1 MLRFIFILKAAVIP
15 SVTIAQDQES
25 ADDSERSEETEAK
38 KKAIMEQ
45 KENEERMRE
54 SAPAAKGE
62 GILHNKSLS
71 LGHKAFLIHNGSN
84 ASDDHGGSGDDMVL
98 VVVMLVVRDCLLLE
112 GFIRIM
118 D

>member
-25 ADDSERSEETEAK
+25 ADGSERSEETAAK

-45 KENEERMRE
+45 KEDEERMRE
-54 SAPAAKGE
+54 SAPAKGE

-98 VVVMLVVRDCLLLE
+98 VVVMLVVRACRASLQVVGL
-112 GFIRIM
+112 
-118 D
+118 